1 MHEYYHKHMHGT
13 SEAFTSS
20 IKESLDAMRSD
31 SKTLFFAQAM
41 NIIGDTDDFESII
54 MEDTIWSQGR
64 ILISIDKILTE
75 GTIWCIYEYVR
86 GQFRDQYELAL

>member
-1 MHEYYHKHMHGT
+1 MVVRGSTSNHEFLKTARQGTPMHEYYHKRMHGT

-64 ILISIDKILTE
+64 ILMSIDK
-75 GTIWCIYEYVR
+75 
-86 GQFRDQYELAL
+86 